1 MVAVWEDRMQA
12 RFLSALFNRGAVCGQ
27 AIAGMICSQGRKA
40 NTPVRWLG
48 DPVPLTPVQTF
59 RPVAR
64 CDVDTVISSRYWV
77 PKRYPL
83 AAVHVCLGIRVLG
96 SQA

>member
-48 DPVPLTPVQTF
+48 GAQYHLPLSKPFGRWPAVTEIHLYVRATGLLNGT
-59 RPVAR
+59 RLLR
-64 CDVDTVISSRYWV
+64 C
-77 PKRYPL
+77 L
-83 AAVHVCLGIRVLG
+83 CA
-96 SQA
+96 